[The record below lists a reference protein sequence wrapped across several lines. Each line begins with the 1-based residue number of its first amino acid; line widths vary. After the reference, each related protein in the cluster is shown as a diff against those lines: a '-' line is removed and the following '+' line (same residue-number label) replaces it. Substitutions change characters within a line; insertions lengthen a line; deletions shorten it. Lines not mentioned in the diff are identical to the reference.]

1 MGKTKVAPKHN
12 HTIPSLELHE
22 YAAVMDEE
30 VFETVKGELEFELD
44 RVTFFTDK
52 KKQYLATLTMKQ
64 SGSTFISEIVWTE

>member
-1 MGKTKVAPKHN
+1 MTYLRTVNEDGRSNLGFVMGKTKVAPKHN

-52 KKQYLATLTMKQ
+52 KN
-64 SGSTFISEIVWTE
+64 STWLH